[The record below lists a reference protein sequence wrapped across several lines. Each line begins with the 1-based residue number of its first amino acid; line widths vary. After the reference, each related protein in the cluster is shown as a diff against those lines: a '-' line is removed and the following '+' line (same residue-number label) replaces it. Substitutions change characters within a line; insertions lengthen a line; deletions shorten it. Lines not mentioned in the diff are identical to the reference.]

1 MSIERIELKPC
12 PFCGSKA
19 VIKQFICNGCY
30 RAACTNR
37 HCPGDAHSTVCDT
50 PEAAMAAWNQRIEPD
65 TTRSQGGF
73 ISDFHNVLKRLET
86 VAWRETA
93 FSDLSVY
100 YAESRVYAM
109 RCKQNSPNE
118 HLLIIKAGSEHEA
131 ISRAVFDLHKADEQI
146 PAVASHGRKDKK
158 GEANT

>member
-1 MSIERIELKPC
+1 
-12 PFCGSKA
+12 
-19 VIKQFICNGCY
+19 
-30 RAACTNR
+30 
-37 HCPGDAHSTVCDT
+37 
-50 PEAAMAAWNQRIEPD
+50 MAAWNQRIEPD
-65 TTRSQGGF
+65 ATRSRGGF

-93 FSDLSVY
+93 FADLLVY
-100 YAESRVYAM
+100 YAESRVYVM

-146 PAVASHGRKDKK
+146 PAVDKREHMAGRTREGSMSKTLRRKWRERED
-158 GEANT
+158 